1 MPTNST
7 NSPLYFVTDYVYSF
21 MLKLCESFIEK
32 TVKFTFINIPIT
44 MELKFTF
51 SIRVFRFLRSLL
63 KFKRKGVV
71 CFFNHK
77 KHVLK
82 LASRK

>member
-7 NSPLYFVTDYVYSF
+7 NTALYFVTDYVYSF
-21 MLKLCESFIEK
+21 MFKLCESFIEK

-44 MELKFTF
+44 MELKFTL
-51 SIRVFRFLRSLL
+51 SIRVFRFLWNLL
-63 KFKRKGVV
+63 KFKGKGVV
-71 CFFNHK
+71 FVFLTIK
-77 KHVLK
+77 LLK